1 MIVSK
6 THKQVKPNIPVVSQP
21 SVPTAAMM
29 PDTLPSQ
36 ESTRIRDRAYELY
49 ELGGR
54 KPGHDKQDWLRAE
67 QEILRRNV

>member
-6 THKQVKPNIPVVSQP
+6 THKQVKPNIAVVSQP

-54 KPGHDKQDWLRAE
+54 KPGHDKEDWLRAE
-67 QEILRRNV
+67 QEILRRSV

>member
-1 MIVSK
+1 MIISKMLKQTKQNTAVVLQTSVS
-6 THKQVKPNIPVVSQP
+6 S
-21 SVPTAAMM
+21 SAMM

-54 KPGHDKQDWLRAE
+54 QPGHDEQDWLQAE
-67 QEILRRNV
+67 QEILKGRV

>member
-6 THKQVKPNIPVVSQP
+6 MDKQARANIAVASQP
-21 SVPTAAMM
+21 SLRTAATM

-67 QEILRRNV
+67 QEILRRSV

>member
-1 MIVSK
+1 MIISK
-6 THKQVKPNIPVVSQP
+6 MHKQAKQNSAVAPHP
-21 SVPTAAMM
+21 SVSVAAIM

-67 QEILRRNV
+67 QEILRRSV

>member
-6 THKQVKPNIPVVSQP
+6 MQKKAKQNTAVAPQTSVS
-21 SVPTAAMM
+21 TAAMM
-29 PDTLPSQ
+29 PDTIPSQ

-54 KPGHDKQDWLRAE
+54 KPGQDKRDWLRAE
-67 QEILRRNV
+67 QEILRRGV

>member
-6 THKQVKPNIPVVSQP
+6 MDKQAKANIAVASQP
-21 SVPTAAMM
+21 SLRIAATM

-67 QEILRRNV
+67 QEILRRSV

>member
-6 THKQVKPNIPVVSQP
+6 THKQVKPNIAVVSQP

-36 ESTRIRDRAYELY
+36 ESTRIRGRAYELY

-54 KPGHDKQDWLRAE
+54 KPGHDKQDWFRAE
-67 QEILRRNV
+67 QEILRRSG

>member
-6 THKQVKPNIPVVSQP
+6 MRKQAKPNIAVASQP
-21 SVPTAAMM
+21 SVRTAATM

-54 KPGHDKQDWLRAE
+54 RPGHDEQDWLRAE
-67 QEILRRNV
+67 QEILRRSV